1 MSIFAK
7 ESELSSL
14 AHVLSQYVSTR
25 RLVFSIY
32 VMKGIQ
38 TDTPFYVQQN
48 GRHLYYPNGFYPI
61 NTLRDLAIESISTT
75 HCLVTDVDM
84 FPSDGLESSIDQYAE
99 ELCDHRNLVV
109 VPTFQYKEHP
119 SLKKCYEEGECGD
132 LCITSGNNDGVG
144 GQMSLETR
152 VIS

>member
-1 MSIFAK
+1 
-7 ESELSSL
+7 
-14 AHVLSQYVSTR
+14 
-25 RLVFSIY
+25 
-32 VMKGIQ
+32 MKGIQ
-38 TDTPFYVQQN
+38 TNTPFYVQQN
-48 GRHLYYPNGFYPI
+48 GRHLNYPNGFYPI

-75 HCLVTDVDM
+75 HCLVADVDM

-132 LCITSGNNDGVG
+132 LCFTSGNSNGIG
-144 GQMSLETR
+144 GQTPLETR
-152 VIS
+152 AIS